1 MSNRPNAPPTH
12 GLGEKTFALDG
23 REVDLLHYIYSRP
36 DIKQLRGNPQKVV
49 SAIDDY
55 HSKFNVLMNVGAAK
69 GSFVTNLITKRRPSV
84 MIELGGYVGY
94 SAILFGEAIKAN
106 GGKQFLSIEKNPEMA
121 AVANQLVDLA
131 GLRDIVRIIVG
142 ASDEVLQELV
152 HDRKEITQVEMIFI
166 DHWQALYRPDLWLLE
181 ELGVLIPGTSAV
193 VADNVIMPGAPEYL
207 EWVQATTEQKRE
219 LVKKLDLGLLT
230 PNPNLVYETTVSEFA
245 TAFGKDGVAV
255 TRVIGKENV

>member
-1 MSNRPNAPPTH
+1 
-12 GLGEKTFALDG
+12 
-23 REVDLLHYIYSRP
+23 
-36 DIKQLRGNPQKVV
+36 
-49 SAIDDY
+49 
-55 HSKFNVLMNVGAAK
+55 
-69 GSFVTNLITKRRPSV
+69 VTNLITKRRPSV

-152 HDRKEITQVEMIFI
+152 HDRKEITQVEMMFI

-245 TAFGKDGVAV
+245 TAFGKVFLGSLILSIQNAELS
-255 TRVIGKENV
+255 TGWCGGHQSNWKGKRLMILNLAFFALRLNSITHEYCFENNGIFSCHGKPHFAI